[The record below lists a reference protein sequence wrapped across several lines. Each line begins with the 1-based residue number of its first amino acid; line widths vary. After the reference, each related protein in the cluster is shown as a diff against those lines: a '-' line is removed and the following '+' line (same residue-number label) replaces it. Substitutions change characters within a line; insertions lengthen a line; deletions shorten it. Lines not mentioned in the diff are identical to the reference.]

1 MKMWSISVNE
11 IIMLFSNQVGVGY
24 MKEIDLKSNLRS
36 QTTYTLINIGLFKIY
51 YVIKSN
57 IMSFSIVAK
66 ILIICSFI

>member
-36 QTTYTLINIGLFKIY
+36 QTTYTVINIGLFKIY
-51 YVIKSN
+51 
-57 IMSFSIVAK
+57 
-66 ILIICSFI
+66 

>member
-36 QTTYTLINIGLFKIY
+36 QTTYTVINIGLFKIY